1 MVQHHVRLLSQCRQ
15 ILRRLVQGQAS
26 GMLPRQLGH
35 HFDQAQLQRIIPRP
49 GVTWTTFS
57 QYDLLSIL
65 VQDQDQRNGSAAPVT
80 AELGTAVI
88 QLQLELLRIKAA
100 KAVVISY
107 LVTG

>member
-1 MVQHHVRLLSQCRQ
+1 M
-15 ILRRLVQGQAS
+15 
-26 GMLPRQLGH
+26 
-35 HFDQAQLQRIIPRP
+35 
-49 GVTWTTFS
+49 
-57 QYDLLSIL
+57 
-65 VQDQDQRNGSAAPVT
+65 QDQDQRVNGNAAPVT